1 MNAPRAQD
9 GSTTPSGPPASRTDA
24 DRPDPDAATDPT
36 DPEPTDPGAA
46 ARHGGERP
54 EPAPEPV
61 ERPTARVVLLDD
73 RDRVLLFRSVS
84 EGSGKVLWFPP
95 GGGVEPGESYEEAAL
110 RELREETGLTDV
122 ELGPELWRR
131 EPVLP
136 WNGVPHRFVERHFL
150 ARTERCEID
159 TGGFSAQERLSIHEH
174 RWWTGDELRAVHA
187 LLVPRDLP
195 DRLAEL
201 LANGPPDTPPLIG
214 T

>member
-9 GSTTPSGPPASRTDA
+9 GSTPNGPPASGPDTGA
-24 DRPDPDAATDPT
+24 TATGSTTPDPTGPSATSR
-36 DPEPTDPGAA
+36 G
-46 ARHGGERP
+46 GGEQQV
-54 EPAPEPV
+54 PV
-61 ERPTARVVLLDD
+61 PVDRPTARVVLLDPQ
-73 RDRVLLFRSVS
+73 DRVLLFRSIS
-84 EGSGKVLWFPP
+84 ERSGEVLWFPP
-95 GGGVEPGESYEEAAL
+95 GGGVEPGESYEEAAA

-122 ELGPELWRR
+122 EIGPELWRR

-159 TGGFSAQERLSIHEH
+159 TGGFSTQERLSIHEH

-195 DRLAEL
+195 ARLAEL
-201 LANGPPDTPPLIG
+201 LANGPPDTPPLIE